1 MAYAPAFHN
10 TSVPSALS
18 LVFCCLCL
26 GLPGSDSKESTC
38 SAGDKGWSPLVRG
51 SPGEGNEATPVFP
64 PGKFQGQG
72 SLAGCSP
79 WGRKEMD
86 ATE

>member
-18 LVFCCLCL
+18 LMFCFLCL

-38 SAGDKGWSPLVRG
+38 SAGDKGSVPWS
-51 SPGEGNEATPVFP
+51 ED
-64 PGKFQGQG
+64 
-72 SLAGCSP
+72 SLE
-79 WGRKEMD
+79 KEMQALLYSCLENSKD
-86 ATE
+86 RGA